1 MIVSRSTREKR
12 SNEILQIFE
21 KSYNNDVW
29 VMQFED
35 NNAVKQLSWLS
46 DLSVNDPVLTDLK
59 TDKDALS
66 NLPLIIF

>member
-1 MIVSRSTREKR
+1 MIVSRSTREKL

-21 KSYNNDVW
+21 KSYSNDVW

-46 DLSVNDPVLTDLK
+46 DLSVNASVLTDSK

-66 NLPLIIF
+66 NFPLIIF